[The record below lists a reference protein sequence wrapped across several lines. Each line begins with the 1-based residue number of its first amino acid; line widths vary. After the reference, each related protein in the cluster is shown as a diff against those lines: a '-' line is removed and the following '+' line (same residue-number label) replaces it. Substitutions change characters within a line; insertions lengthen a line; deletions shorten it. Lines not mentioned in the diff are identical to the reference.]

1 MQGAVIVTPRLYLRR
16 MGNEDIAPLSA
27 ILQDKDVM
35 YAYEHAFSDGEVR
48 QWLDRQMKRYEEYDF
63 GLWAVI
69 LRETE
74 CMIGQCGITMQEV
87 PEELVSGGK
96 VPEIGYLFRKDCWHK
111 GYVAEAASACREYA
125 FNVLGFNEIYS
136 IIRDNNIPSQNV
148 AKRNGMTPAGTF
160 VKRYYGMDMPHILYK
175 AERK

>member
-1 MQGAVIVTPRLYLRR
+1 MRIS
-16 MGNEDIAPLSA
+16 ISA

-74 CMIGQCGITMQEV
+74 
-87 PEELVSGGK
+87 
-96 VPEIGYLFRKDCWHK
+96 
-111 GYVAEAASACREYA
+111 
-125 FNVLGFNEIYS
+125 
-136 IIRDNNIPSQNV
+136 
-148 AKRNGMTPAGTF
+148 GT
-160 VKRYYGMDMPHILYK
+160 
-175 AERK
+175 E

>member
-1 MQGAVIVTPRLYLRR
+1 MQGAVIVTPRLYMRR

-69 LRETE
+69 LKETE
-74 CMIGQCGITMQEV
+74 CMIGHAALRC
-87 PEELVSGGK
+87 
-96 VPEIGYLFRKDCWHK
+96 RKFPRSLSAGNGARDRLSFPK
-111 GYVAEAASACREYA
+111 GLLA
-125 FNVLGFNEIYS
+125 
-136 IIRDNNIPSQNV
+136 
-148 AKRNGMTPAGTF
+148 
-160 VKRYYGMDMPHILYK
+160 
-175 AERK
+175 

>member
-16 MGNEDIAPLSA
+16 MGNEDIESLSA

-74 CMIGQCGITMQEV
+74 
-87 PEELVSGGK
+87 
-96 VPEIGYLFRKDCWHK
+96 
-111 GYVAEAASACREYA
+111 
-125 FNVLGFNEIYS
+125 
-136 IIRDNNIPSQNV
+136 
-148 AKRNGMTPAGTF
+148 GT
-160 VKRYYGMDMPHILYK
+160 
-175 AERK
+175 E

>member
-1 MQGAVIVTPRLYLRR
+1 MRR
-16 MGNEDIAPLSA
+16 MGNEDIAQLSA

-74 CMIGQCGITMQEV
+74 
-87 PEELVSGGK
+87 
-96 VPEIGYLFRKDCWHK
+96 
-111 GYVAEAASACREYA
+111 
-125 FNVLGFNEIYS
+125 
-136 IIRDNNIPSQNV
+136 
-148 AKRNGMTPAGTF
+148 GT
-160 VKRYYGMDMPHILYK
+160 
-175 AERK
+175 E